1 MEGKILEFLSA
12 EFLTAL
18 LSIVIIDLVL
28 AGDNAIVIGLSAR
41 NLPKNKQKQVIFWGT
56 VGAVVMRILCTL
68 AVVWLLKVP
77 GLLLIGGLLLIWIAM
92 KLLIEEKGD
101 EDVEAASS
109 VMSAIRTIVIADTL
123 MGLDNVLAVAGAA
136 HASFML
142 VIIGLLISVPI
153 IVWGST
159 LFLKLLEK
167 YPSIIYIGSGVLAF
181 TSAKMIADDKF
192 IRPFFQGAEWLQ
204 YVFYLVMIAFVL
216 LCGRWLKLKKA
227 KKEVPNAS

>member
-1 MEGKILEFLSA
+1 MDFLSV